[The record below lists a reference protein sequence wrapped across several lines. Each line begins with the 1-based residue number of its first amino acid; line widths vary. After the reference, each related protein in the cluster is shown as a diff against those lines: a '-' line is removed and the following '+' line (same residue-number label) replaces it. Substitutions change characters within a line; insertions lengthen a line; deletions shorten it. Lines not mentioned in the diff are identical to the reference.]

1 VPASDKLF
9 YWLFQEEPDRIL
21 QLLPDLQ
28 ADASGYQF
36 TAPVLKERECRLD
49 GLFRPKAER
58 PDLPTLILEAQMAA
72 DAGFLRRLYA
82 ESALL
87 LQQESAIQHWRV
99 VVLCPRRQLAFGDP
113 TAVAEFV
120 RERVQWLELLPALND
135 ANAPALLQA
144 LALLLQSEDK
154 LPASSAAIR
163 ARVAGTAQ
171 EGAIRDVIA
180 AILITRFRTRL
191 IPEICAMGGL
201 TLDDFTQSVAY
212 KQIFE
217 QGELQGRQEG
227 RQEGRQQEACA
238 LLCRQ
243 LERRFGSLP
252 AELKARLQVLPLATL
267 EALSEA
273 LLEFQC
279 LGDLQS
285 WLAMQGTGG

>member
-1 VPASDKLF
+1 MPASDKLF

-87 LQQESAIQHWRV
+87 LHQESAIQHWRV

-252 AELKARLQVLPLATL
+252 AELKASLQVLPLATL

>member
-1 VPASDKLF
+1 MPASDKLF

-58 PDLPTLILEAQMAA
+58 PDLPTLILEAQMAV

-87 LQQESAIQHWRV
+87 LHHESAIQHWRV

>member
-1 VPASDKLF
+1 
-9 YWLFQEEPDRIL
+9 
-21 QLLPDLQ
+21 
-28 ADASGYQF
+28 
-36 TAPVLKERECRLD
+36 
-49 GLFRPKAER
+49 
-58 PDLPTLILEAQMAA
+58 
-72 DAGFLRRLYA
+72 
-82 ESALL
+82 
-87 LQQESAIQHWRV
+87 V

-252 AELKARLQVLPLATL
+252 AELKASLQVLPLATL

>member
-1 VPASDKLF
+1 MPASDKLF

-252 AELKARLQVLPLATL
+252 AELKASLQVLPLATL

>member
-1 VPASDKLF
+1 MPASDKLF

>member
-1 VPASDKLF
+1 MPASDKLF

-217 QGELQGRQEG
+217 HGELQGRQEG

-252 AELKARLQVLPLATL
+252 AELKASLQVLPLATL